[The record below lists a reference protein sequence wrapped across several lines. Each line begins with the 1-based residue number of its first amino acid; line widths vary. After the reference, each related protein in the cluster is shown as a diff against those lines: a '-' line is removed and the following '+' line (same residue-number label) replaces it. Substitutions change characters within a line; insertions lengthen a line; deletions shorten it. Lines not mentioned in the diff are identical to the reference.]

1 MENDAGQPIREVR
14 VDGGAARNDLLMQF
28 QADLLGVP
36 VVRPKVTE
44 TTALGAAYLAGLA
57 VGYWRDEAELAAQW
71 QAERLFEPVM
81 AEEQRAA
88 MFADWHRA
96 IQRTLGWAKS

>member
-1 MENDAGQPIREVR
+1 MMPANRS
-14 VDGGAARNDLLMQF
+14 
-28 QADLLGVP
+28 
-36 VVRPKVTE
+36 
-44 TTALGAAYLAGLA
+44 A